1 MHALT
6 QTAAVPLSHNHHK
19 SVLIVSKPWGSGL
32 KTSFLSIVTSLTFP
46 SYSPPPSLAQFVN
59 HSLGNGNL
67 DTDSGF
73 NNALSGENK
82 IGDISF
88 EAADKDVNC
97 EPQGP
102 DWTNKI
108 NYRPQFL
115 SPPCLSLSFG
125 ACDLS
130 WAPIGRPRS
139 HDPNTGP

>member
-1 MHALT
+1 M
-6 QTAAVPLSHNHHK
+6 
-19 SVLIVSKPWGSGL
+19 
-32 KTSFLSIVTSLTFP
+32 
-46 SYSPPPSLAQFVN
+46 N
-59 HSLGNGNL
+59 HSSLGIGNL

-97 EPQGP
+97 EPLGP

-130 WAPIGRPRS
+130 WPLIGRPRS
-139 HDPNTGP
+139 RDLNTGP